1 MEWVKVK
8 RLRPASDEPEVI
20 IKHNRITFNVILDRL
35 AELDKY
41 SYVCIFSDDENRRLG
56 FKFLR
61 KKEEDSDA
69 FKLSRAGSRGCWC
82 FSSDLFSKNWVRKAA
97 QNSDLNRFACARDD
111 GMWTIT
117 LIPSFETS
125 VTRSEAFRLGQ
136 NISGIYRYLS
146 ATGELVYIG
155 KGNVKTRIVDK
166 KRDDW
171 KFDTVEYSIVSDDK
185 EALAWERFY
194 LDKFKNDNGGDL
206 PLYNKI
212 NGHGQ

>member
-8 RLRPASDEPEVI
+8 RLRPASDEAEVI
-20 IKHNRITFNVILDRL
+20 IKHNRITFNVVLDRL
-35 AELDKY
+35 AELDKF
-41 SYVCIFSDDENRRLG
+41 SYVCIYSDDENRRLG
-56 FKFLR
+56 FKFL
-61 KKEEDSDA
+61 KKKEDSDA

-82 FSSDLFSKNWVRKAA
+82 YSSDLFSKNWVRKAA
-97 QNSDLNRFACARDD
+97 QNSDLNRFACAKDE

-125 VTRSEAFRLGQ
+125 VTRSETYKVGSSVL
-136 NISGIYRYLS
+136 GIYRYMN
-146 ATGELVYIG
+146 ANGEVVYIG
-155 KGNVKTRIVDK
+155 KGNIKARISDK

-171 KFDTVEYSIVSDDK
+171 NFETVEYSIIPDDK

-212 NGHGQ
+212 NGQG